1 MTIALNA
8 SNHNANNNIVIGGLA
23 SPRMKLSRL
32 HNKLVVDKTGS
43 TGPFNAGVNAVFGD
57 LVTELPLRVGE
68 CYFGLHAGGDMDYD
82 VDHDINLGD
91 DLPASEIIKQLGLIQ
106 YAGGGDELET
116 QIDTALLV
124 GRTTAWQTSEGTR
137 LAIVVAT
144 SSDSK
149 NARDGST
156 GAQAGATLAKLG
168 IRVIVIA
175 PANAT
180 NVHDLARH
188 SGGESMVLS
197 NTPSADELK
206 RIRDRLTKSLT
217 QIAGAP
223 ATGTGGIAPTPK
235 FGSSGTVAL
244 GG

>member
-8 SNHNANNNIVIGGLA
+8 SNHNANNIVIGGLGT
-23 SPRMKLSRL
+23 SRMKLTRL
-32 HNKLVVDKTGS
+32 HIKLGLDITGS
-43 TGPFNAGVNAVFGD
+43 TGPFNTGVNAIFAD

-68 CYFGLHAGGDMDYD
+68 FHIGLHAGKDMDHD
-82 VDHDINLGD
+82 TDHDVNLGD
-91 DLPASEIIKQLGLIQ
+91 DLPAGEIIKQLGLIQ

-116 QIDTALLV
+116 QIDSALLI
-124 GRTTAWQTSEGTR
+124 GRTTAWKTSEGTR
-137 LAIVVAT
+137 LAIVMAT

-156 GAQAGATLAKLG
+156 GAQAGAALVKLG

-206 RIRDRLTKSLT
+206 RIRDRLIKSVT

-223 ATGTGGIAPTPK
+223 ASGTVGIAPAPK

-244 GG
+244 GA